1 MSLSKFKDKDA
12 FKESYQTILDT
23 TYSKPA
29 EECTL
34 WEKYE
39 ALVYLINREA
49 DTARKTTKKEHNK
62 VSDKRVYYFSMEFLI
77 GKLLENYLL
86 AAGIKDSVKDGLR
99 ELGIELD
106 DLLELDPEPGLG
118 NGGLG
123 RLAACFLDSM
133 ASLGI
138 AGTGMGIRYRFGL
151 FRQKIDNG
159 WQVAEPDAW
168 LANGYPWEEAVPA
181 DNVEVRFGGVID
193 RSYKDGRMYFTHRD
207 YTAVNATPY
216 NINIIGQGGE
226 KVERLKLWSASLAN
240 DTLDMDAFNRGD
252 YSQALKQSAEIEAI
266 NCILYPDD
274 SMGAGRK
281 LRLMQEY
288 FFVAAGIATIV
299 RNYKKTYGAGKLGEL
314 SDHICIHI
322 NDTHPTLCVPELMRV
337 LMDEEGMEWD
347 DAWRITEK
355 TISFTNHTV
364 LPEAMEKWPISLMQS
379 LLPRVYMIVEEIDR
393 RWRER
398 LEKVGLAGYDTLRN
412 TAILWDGEV
421 RMANMSIIGSHSTN
435 GVAALHSQILKD
447 DVFRDFYRIK
457 PEDFG
462 NKTNGVSHRRFLVQA
477 DPGLS
482 ELITSAIGDKWIEE
496 PQHLEELLKF
506 QDDSAFLERL
516 AAVKRYNKIKLSDY
530 LIRNGGPSIDPDSI
544 MDVHVKRIH
553 AYKRQLLNILK
564 IMDLYNRLCENPF
577 LDMEPVTFIFA
588 GKAAQGY
595 TFAKDVIKLIN
606 SVAEIVN
613 SDPVISRKIKV
624 VFAENF
630 CVSLGQII
638 YPAAN
643 ISEQISTAGKEAS
656 GTGNM
661 KFMMN
666 GAITLGTLDGANIE
680 IKEQVGDDNIKIFGL
695 TSEETANF
703 YRSGGY
709 NSYQLTQQDA
719 RLKKVTDQLVNGFF
733 ERCGTAFWT
742 ILDDLIKHND
752 PFFVLKD
759 FEPYVRAWEEL
770 TAVHKDQQTWNRMSL
785 VNIAK
790 SGFFSSD
797 RTIKEY
803 ANDIWNIQI

>member
-1 MSLSKFKDKDA
+1 MSFRRLTSKEMFKGA
-12 FKESYQTILDT
+12 YLDMLNET
-23 TYSKPA
+23 FSKPA
-29 EECTL
+29 EECTD

-39 ALVYLINREA
+39 ALVYLIKGYSELHREDSVQKHKA
-49 DTARKTTKKEHNK
+49 NKDKK
-62 VSDKRVYYFSMEFLI
+62 VFYFSMEFLI
-77 GKLLENYLL
+77 GKLLENYLIQ
-86 AAGIKDSVKDGLR
+86 AKIKDLVEEGLAD
-99 ELGIELD
+99 LGIDLQKLLD
-106 DLLELDPEPGLG
+106 LDPDPGLG

-123 RLAACFLDSM
+123 RLAACFLDSL
-133 ASLGI
+133 ASMNI
-138 AGTGMGIRYRFGL
+138 FATGMGIRYRFGL
-151 FRQKIDNG
+151 FKQKIEQG
-159 WQVAEPDAW
+159 YQVEYPDAW

-216 NINIIGQGGE
+216 NINIIGAGGE
-226 KVERLKLWSASLAN
+226 KVERLKLWSASLAK

-274 SMGAGRK
+274 SMGAGRR

-288 FFVAAGIATIV
+288 FFVAAGIATII
-299 RNYKKTYGAGKLGEL
+299 RNYKKTYGPGRLNEIPE
-314 SDHICIHI
+314 HICIHI
-322 NDTHPTLCVPELMRV
+322 NDTHPTLCIPELMRV

-347 DAWRITEK
+347 DAWRVTEN

-364 LPEAMEKWPISLMQS
+364 LPEALEKWPISLMQS

-398 LEKVGLAGYDTLRN
+398 LEKIGRAGYETLRS
-412 TAILWDGEV
+412 TGILWDGEV

-447 DVFRDFYRIK
+447 DVFRDFYQIK
-457 PEDFG
+457 PDDFS
-462 NKTNGVSHRRFLVQA
+462 NKTNGVSHRRFLLQA
-477 DPGLS
+477 DPGLT
-482 ELITSAIGDKWIEE
+482 ELISSAIGDKWIRQ
-496 PQHLEELLKF
+496 PQYLEDLLKF
-506 QDDSAFLERL
+506 KDDSAFLERL
-516 AAVKRYNKIKLSDY
+516 DAVKRYNKIKLSDY
-530 LIRNGGPSIDPDSI
+530 LIRSGGPSVDPDSI

-553 AYKRQLLNILK
+553 AYKRQLLNVLK

-577 LDMEPVTFIFA
+577 MEMEPVTFIFA

-606 SVAEIVN
+606 SVAQIVN
-613 SDPVISRKIKV
+613 SDPVISQKIKV

-638 YPAAN
+638 YPAAD

-666 GAITLGTLDGANIE
+666 GAVTLGTLDGANIE

-695 TSEETANF
+695 TSDETAEY
-703 YRSGGY
+703 YRHGGY
-709 NSYQLTQQDA
+709 NSYQLVQQDA

-733 ERCGTAFWT
+733 DRCGTAFWT

-752 PFFVLKD
+752 TFFVLKD
-759 FEPYVRAWEEL
+759 FDPYVRAWEEL
-770 TAVHKDQQTWNRMSL
+770 TAQHKDKQAWNRMSL

-790 SGFFSSD
+790 SGYFSSD

-803 ANDIWNIQI
+803 AEDIWNIRK